1 MAGSPVVLE
10 IRSLVAAEVSQITGR
25 NQRSPVEIRR
35 VDQFELDQTVSVGSD
50 IVLKDEWSLY
60 CLDAENEMAVFVET
74 PPEADLLA
82 APFLYA
88 EQFATAERVAK
99 VPFEDLPKLAGQ
111 IPPPRNLTILMSTGR
126 CGSTL
131 ASRILSH
138 VPGVLSISEPDWPT
152 NLAFARFDTDKR
164 MRDELIRACMRLTCK
179 LPAAS
184 EATTVVIKPRSEM
197 MSQAAAYV
205 EALKYSQGVFLYRDC
220 QGYVNSIYLF
230 AQRVLD
236 KLDHKR
242 GSEEW
247 ELIRNFT
254 TIGAPESVL
263 DDYFLKDDEIGVVD
277 LMTLGWVLRMRAYAN
292 ASNYGM
298 NVTPI
303 HYSDLNADRETSTQ
317 RLLEACGVSNE
328 YAQLAMKGYEGDS
341 QAGLRDMD
349 ITKGEPLAPRHFD
362 RISELLDRWG
372 CGDYRVGRLR
382 ALGAG

>member
-1 MAGSPVVLE
+1 M
-10 IRSLVAAEVSQITGR
+10 AAEVSQITGR

-88 EQFATAERVAK
+88 EQFAIAERVAK

-111 IPPPRNLTILMSTGR
+111 IPPPSNLAILMSTGR

-131 ASRILSH
+131 ASRILAQ

-152 NLAFARFDTDKR
+152 NLAFARFDTDET
-164 MRDELIRACMRLTCK
+164 MRDDLIRACMRLTCK

-263 DDYFLKDDEIGVVD
+263 NDYFLKDDEIGVVD